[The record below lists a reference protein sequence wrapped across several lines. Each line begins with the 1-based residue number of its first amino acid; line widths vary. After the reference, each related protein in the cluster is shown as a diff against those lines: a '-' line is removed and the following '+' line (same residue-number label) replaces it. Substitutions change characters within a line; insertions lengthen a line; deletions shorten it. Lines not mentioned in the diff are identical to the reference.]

1 MLKMITKKEIDSN
14 ISSFR
19 SDANSLKSDISSLKI
34 EDIIDIDLLQKFQD
48 NFAESMDI
56 ASVTVDMDGNPVT
69 KPSSYTDFCLKLT
82 QSTDIGTRRCAESHK
97 IGGLE
102 ATRTGKPYVYTCH
115 AGLIDFAAPILVADQ
130 QIGTILGGQILTSAP
145 EESIYKKNAK
155 EIGIDENKYLEAVG
169 RVKITTKKNITA
181 AAEVLYII
189 INALSKIG
197 YEELQLKKTS
207 QVLSDNLDQISAI
220 MEELSASSV
229 NVSNNQHSLNKEI
242 INIKNISMEINSIL
256 DSIKSIADETKMLG
270 LNAAIEAARAG
281 DMGRGFGVV
290 ATEIRKLSENSK
302 NTAIKISDLT
312 KKIEESVDKTVET
325 SNSTL
330 ETTEQQTSAIE
341 ETNANLQ
348 EVISISDKLNDL
360 ATSNID
366 RFKRQ

>member
-1 MLKMITKKEIDSN
+1 MLKTITKNKTGSDA
-14 ISSFR
+14 SSFKSNENLLE
-19 SDANSLKSDISSLKI
+19 SDVSSIKI
-34 EDIIDIDLLQKFQD
+34 KDIIDIDLLQKFQD
-48 NFAESMDI
+48 NFAESMNI

-69 KPSSYTDFCLKLT
+69 KPSSYTDFCLRLT

-97 IGGLE
+97 RGGLE

-115 AGLIDFAAPILVADQ
+115 AGLIDFAAPILVAGK
-130 QIGTILGGQILTSAP
+130 QIGTILGGQILTSTP

-155 EIGIDENKYLEAVG
+155 EIGIDENKYLEAVAK
-169 RVKITTKKNITA
+169 VKITTRKNITA

-207 QVLSDNLDQISAI
+207 QILSDNLNQISAI
-220 MEELSASSV
+220 MEELSASSI
-229 NVSNNQHSLNKEI
+229 NVSNNQHCLNKEI
-242 INIKNISMEINSIL
+242 INIKNMSIEINSIL

-290 ATEIRKLSENSK
+290 AKEIRKLSENSK
-302 NTAIKISDLT
+302 STAMKISDLT

-325 SNSTL
+325 STSTL

-348 EVISISDKLNDL
+348 EVILISDKLNNL
-360 ATSNID
+360 ATSNTA
-366 RFKRQ
+366 RFKE